1 MNRAGISV
9 QGAKTHPIAPSSF
22 PPEKARRLALLLR
35 GGAAALLFGR
45 NWFFNPKRHW
55 PRRQTTKGVPSML
68 SARFSHS
75 GETRRLSQADGPE
88 RHLRNACSSLSPVFC
103 SCLVL

>member
-9 QGAKTHPIAPSSF
+9 HGAKTHPIAPSSF
-22 PPEKARRLALLLR
+22 PPEKARRLVLLLR

-55 PRRQTTKGVPSML
+55 PRRQTTKGTS
-68 SARFSHS
+68 S
-75 GETRRLSQADGPE
+75 TLSQADGPE

-103 SCLVL
+103 SRLVL